1 MSLDLGR
8 KVLIVLEMIKVEHT
22 VFALPFA
29 YLGAFVAARG
39 WPGWSTCWWILV
51 AMVGARSAAMAFNRL
66 VDRRY
71 DALNPRTQD
80 RALPRGLLTPGFV
93 AGFVVAGSAL
103 LFLAAWML
111 NPLALAL
118 AGPALVVVLGYS
130 YTKRFTSWS
139 HVILGLSLGIAP
151 AGGWVAVSGT
161 LEPAAVLLTGAVT
174 CWVAGF
180 DIIYSCQDVAFD
192 ERTKL
197 HSVPRRLGIGR
208 ALKVA
213 AALHLVMILLLAWA
227 FSLFDLGWPSWLGL
241 VLVAGAL
248 VYEHRLVR
256 PDDLR
261 RVNAAFFS
269 VNGVVSIVL
278 FVSVGLDLCLFV

>member
-1 MSLDLGR
+1 MSLDLAR

-39 WPGWSTCWWILV
+39 WPGWSTSWWILV

-71 DALNPRTQD
+71 DELNPRTRD

-93 AGFVVAGSAL
+93 AGFTAAGAAL

-151 AGGWVAVSGT
+151 AGGWVAVSGA
-161 LEPAAVLLTGAVT
+161 LDPAAVLLAGAVT

-192 ERTKL
+192 ECTNL
-197 HSVPRRLGIGR
+197 HSLPRRLGIGR
-208 ALKVA
+208 ALNVA
-213 AALHLVMILLLAWA
+213 AALHLIMILLLAWA
-227 FSLFDLGWPSWLGL
+227 FSLFGLSWPSWSGL
-241 VLVAGAL
+241 ALVAGAL